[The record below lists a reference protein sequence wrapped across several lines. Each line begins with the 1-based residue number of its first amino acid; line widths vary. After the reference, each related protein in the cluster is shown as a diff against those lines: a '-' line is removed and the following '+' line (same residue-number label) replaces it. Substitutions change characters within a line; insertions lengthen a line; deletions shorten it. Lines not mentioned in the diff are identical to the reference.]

1 MSDDNK
7 IYKSAVFNL
16 EASAKIVSDS
26 PSSFVF
32 STQDKG
38 VSRLVFNCDKGR
50 MDLPLSYATSAKLA
64 MRMADGSRYTV
75 NPEISDRL
83 KGQISYLL
91 TDEQLSHSG
100 KVVGE
105 LYIEYPEQRMQI
117 QQFSFTI
124 NKALIDSDFLPVV
137 QYYVERW
144 DKYEAIFDESF
155 AKLDSK
161 LNGLEERADEVAE
174 QLDGMDPEQFAKQ
187 TEFDAH
193 KDDAAIHVTTA
204 DKIHWSAKESTVGA
218 QVKADKALA
227 DAIAF
232 FESSSEVHAV
242 TLTPKGGFIATQPLI
257 ARYVKFGTRFL
268 VLVGGIVGKGTGNG
282 TGVCASV
289 PTFLAPET
297 AWNKLFSASQ
307 QSSSANNRAN
317 VYISVGGDISIVAA
331 GDVTVNTGLDCV
343 IYFTKEVTT

>member
-1 MSDDNK
+1 MSEDNK

-155 AKLDSK
+155 ERLNTKLDDVDK
-161 LNGLEERADEVAE
+161 KADDLKT
-174 QLDGMDPEQFAKQ
+174 QFDDMQPSQFAQK
-187 TEFDAH
+187 TDLNAH
-193 KDDAAIHVTTA
+193 V
-204 DKIHWSAKESTVGA
+204 
-218 QVKADKALA
+218 
-227 DAIAF
+227 
-232 FESSSEVHAV
+232 
-242 TLTPKGGFIATQPLI
+242 
-257 ARYVKFGTRFL
+257 
-268 VLVGGIVGKGTGNG
+268 
-282 TGVCASV
+282 
-289 PTFLAPET
+289 
-297 AWNKLFSASQ
+297 
-307 QSSSANNRAN
+307 
-317 VYISVGGDISIVAA
+317 
-331 GDVTVNTGLDCV
+331 
-343 IYFTKEVTT
+343 